1 MDRKYDT
8 NIIRY
13 SKFATIL
20 FILIVAVADI
30 FGWVISKYIYT
41 FWTDQ
46 KGDGALILLAV
57 VFYLGTVGA
66 YGILFN
72 VYKLL
77 SNMDKDIVFDKV
89 NTKLMFNI
97 VAALICI
104 AVVCIPGSYAW
115 LGSSCLS
122 ILALFMALI
131 VMCVKVVFDKAID
144 MKNDLDLTI

>member
-1 MDRKYDT
+1 MDRKYNT

-46 KGDGALILLAV
+46 KGDGALILLTV

-72 VYKLL
+72 VYRLL

-89 NTKLMFNI
+89 NTGLMFNI
-97 VAALICI
+97 VAALIGI

-144 MKNDLDLTI
+144 MKNYLDLSI